1 VGLTLVVVIL
11 QQPIILQQP
20 VAVVVHLLVDA
31 VVVNHPL
38 SIGLPLAAVTVNHL
52 PVVVVV
58 NHLLVVVVVNHL
70 LAVVVVNHPLSI
82 SLLVAAV
89 IVNHLQLEL
98 VVLVVQQEEHPSLAL
113 VVLALLVPFWLWG
126 LALFQ
131 QFVVLE
137 ELPKLAH
144 DVREIPY

>member
-20 VAVVVHLLVDA
+20 VAVVVHLLVVA

-70 LAVVVVNHPLSI
+70 LAVVVNHPLSI
-82 SLLVAAV
+82 SLLLAAV